1 MEIKFTSIQPKIDVD
16 AKKQDKISNNPV
28 EKNQENTEQ
37 KVYPD
42 ANVMRA
48 YSNVKP
54 SNDTVSKQEVI
65 EFLKQKICKDDAL
78 CEQYLATLTDSDG
91 YIQAETFEFL
101 KNSKNKFLAL
111 NWIDNSK
118 EDGKINHNMLEMLDA
133 ASSYFDGI
141 YNSGFDIS
149 NQFKDK
155 NGRFNNDILVLAT
168 KLIKENP
175 NNIERLASAM
185 QPIYLTANKEFD
197 KNAIAYHQEHENDKS
212 LREILDE
219 IYEGKNEKGV
229 FSKNRV
235 VIFNALKPH
244 IEIWQAKELLNFADN
259 VENQQ
264 EFIELAKDLNN
275 DENIQNAF
283 KVVCNLKK
291 AENNKTELTFDKN
304 SVEFL
309 KNFENLKYKQTV
321 VSDILAKINLPYT
334 EYKPE
339 NIAAINKLLNNVYK
353 EEDISAILDAAVY
366 KAGDKKGQFSFENLD
381 KYIDIYN
388 NCLKN
393 IGEVKYISNILSLE
407 TDDYALNTINKLYG
421 LSWEK
426 ETRYGTETE
435 ALKRETL
442 KIIFTLSTMSKDSVP
457 SRQFYRPALDNLN
470 KLMSMQLP
478 MTSAGA
484 FQSFM
489 FIPNFDVIEKLEKI
503 RLDEI
508 GIDTGEMTNNTI
520 QNASEEELF
529 AFKDFMMDYI
539 NDKKPKLIEV
549 NLNTNIKDIVEI
561 KYNNQ
566 TTLYNMVEKKPVA
579 TRDNKYGYEVEH
591 NDTEKNINVKQM
603 FTERNGQKRLYRQIV
618 EKRDADGNLLF
629 TEKMERSD
637 IDGVFNVTKTY
648 PDGKVEDIVKAQK
661 LDNGNI
667 LVEKNLT
674 SPEGVKTYYRYEDDV
689 IGNRIMDYKI
699 VDTDGTVLMNQ
710 SSTFEVLDENH
721 FITSRNQKSYDIK
734 FNTDSIEVKN
744 MQNGKTKT
752 INVSEFTG
760 GTQDFVIPLLKK
772 IPGDELFNMKEIN
785 LKSLSSVEN
794 YDNASFNPKEENI
807 KIGRKYLDTGV
818 LLHEFG
824 HAKDGLVFK
833 EISEQIVDDPTLAA
847 EYEKER
853 AAARKTHSEA
863 ELDHLAYFG
872 ADYHYLGDKKLK
884 EGIAESNMI
893 LDVLPQHEVN
903 AIRAHYWMQDFPR
916 VIAKLSKLLY

>member
-1 MEIKFTSIQPKIDVD
+1 MEIKFTSIQRKIDVD
-16 AKKQDKISNNPV
+16 AKKQDKVCDNPV
-28 EKNQENTEQ
+28 EKNQKNTEP
-37 KVYPD
+37 KPYPD
-42 ANVMRA
+42 ADVMRA
-48 YSNVKP
+48 YANIKP
-54 SNDTVSKQEVI
+54 SEETVSRQEVT

-78 CEQYLATLTDSDG
+78 CEQYLAALTDSDG
-91 YIQAETFEFL
+91 FIKAETFNFV
-101 KNSKNKFLAL
+101 KNAKNKFLVL
-111 NWIDNSK
+111 NWIENSK
-118 EDGKINHNMLEMLDA
+118 EDGKINHKMLEMLDA
-133 ASSYFDGI
+133 ASPYFDGI
-141 YNSGFDIS
+141 YNSGFDIP
-149 NQFKDK
+149 NHFKDK

-175 NNIERLASAM
+175 QNIERLVSAM
-185 QPIYLTANKEFD
+185 QPVYLTADNEFD
-197 KNAIAYHQEHENDKS
+197 KNAIAYHKEHENDKS

-229 FSKNRV
+229 FSGDRV
-235 VIFNALKPH
+235 DIFNALKPH

-259 VENQQ
+259 VENKQ
-264 EFIELAKDLNN
+264 EFIELAKNLNN

-283 KVVCNLKK
+283 KVICNLKN
-291 AENNKTELTFDKN
+291 AENNKTDLIFDKN

-393 IGEVKYISNILSLE
+393 IDEVKYISSILSLE
-407 TDDYALNTINKLYG
+407 TDDYALDTINKLCG
-421 LSWEK
+421 LNWEK
-426 ETRYGTETE
+426 ETMYGTETE
-435 ALKRETL
+435 KLNRKSLRM
-442 KIIFTLSTMSKDSVP
+442 IFTLSTMSKDSVP
-457 SRQFYRPALDNLN
+457 SRQFYRPILDNLN
-470 KLMSMQLP
+470 KLMSMHLP

-484 FQSFM
+484 FQGFM
-489 FIPNFDVIEKLEKI
+489 LIPDFDIIEKLEKI

-508 GIDTGEMTNNTI
+508 GIDTGDMTNKSI
-520 QNASEEELF
+520 QKASEEDLF

-539 NDKKPKLIEV
+539 KDKNPKLIEV

-561 KYNNQ
+561 TYNNQ
-566 TTLYNMVEKKPVA
+566 SVLYNMAEHKTVA
-579 TRDNKYGYEVEH
+579 TRNDRYGNEIEF
-591 NDTEKNINVKQM
+591 NDTEKNITVKQI
-603 FTERNGQKRLYRQIV
+603 FSQRNNKKRLYSQVV
-618 EKRDADGNLLF
+618 EKRDKDGNLMY
-629 TEKMERSD
+629 TEKMERSGVN
-637 IDGVFNVTKTY
+637 GVFNVTKTY
-648 PDGKVEDIVKAQK
+648 PDGRVEDIVKAQK
-661 LDNGNI
+661 LENGNI

-689 IGNRIMDYKI
+689 TGNRIMDYKI
-699 VDTDGTVLMNQ
+699 VDTDGTVLMDQ
-710 SSTFEVLDENH
+710 SSTFEVLAENH
-721 FITSRNQKSYDIK
+721 FITSRNKKSYDIK
-734 FNTDSIEVKN
+734 FNADSIEVKN
-744 MQNGKTKT
+744 MQSGEMRT

-785 LKSLSSVEN
+785 LKSLSSVED

-807 KIGRKYLDTGV
+807 KIGQKYLDAGV
-818 LLHEFG
+818 LLHELG
-824 HAKDGLVFK
+824 HAKDSLIFK
-833 EISEQIVDDPTLAA
+833 EISEQIVDDPALAA

-853 AAARKTHSEA
+853 SAAREMHSEA
-863 ELDHLAYFG
+863 ELDHMAYFG
-872 ADYHYLGDKKLK
+872 ADYHYLGGKKLK

-893 LDVLPQHEVN
+893 MDVLPQHEVN